1 MNDDYYDDDD
11 SHGRRKVHFLAKAI
25 TAYYFSKLFRGS
37 NCFPSHIRRAAFDD
51 SAYICRS
58 CSISSS
64 ATTLY
69 MDEEGDDEYKEIYR
83 SFLNS
88 NINKLFSRSQK
99 SSVSFPNI

>member
-1 MNDDYYDDDD
+1 MNDD
-11 SHGRRKVHFLAKAI
+11 SHGRRKVHFLAEAI

-69 MDEEGDDEYKEIYR
+69 KDEEGDDKYEEMYR

-88 NINKLFSRSQK
+88 NINKLLSRLQK
-99 SSVSFPNI
+99 SSVSFSNL